1 MIRVSPAVWGS
12 FPPGRRRAVVIVE
25 EPYARLVRV
34 EPTGR
39 HAEQRVIAAGPGSSL
54 TGLLA
59 EAGPDADVLVLA
71 ADEALLT
78 ADPQAV
84 TPRRTV
90 AAARLGTGAD
100 PIHRIRRVLRC
111 LAQQRPAESARR
123 EKRLLRALDLSGSL
137 TLTES
142 LSGSRARIQRAEG
155 LGGTERFTPGRV
167 HAVPPAWLV
176 MDTARTLGTLTG
188 AVTVKGNPV
197 VGGGDR
203 VDRTAV
209 YDRLTPLV
217 RYPLVL
223 DVRDGRATP
232 VKAVEAGSDLAA
244 ATLERLFEFDPG
256 MSAVTAVAFGSHD
269 ATPMPPYGTETGGRP
284 AAEPVIHILLG
295 GFHTRFQL
303 ALPCAT
309 TTVRSATGGPLLEG
323 PAPRTARSWRQPPAA
338 GRMLRTTPKNL
349 PAGRP
354 AAGRHPARTP

>member
-1 MIRVSPAVWGS
+1 MITVSPAVWGS
-12 FPPGRRRAVVIVE
+12 CPPGRRRAVVIVE
-25 EPYARLVRV
+25 EPYAGLVRV

-39 HAEQRVIAAGPGSSL
+39 HAEQRVIAAGPGRSL
-54 TGLLA
+54 TGLLT

-78 ADPQAV
+78 AAPEAV

-90 AAARLGTGAD
+90 AAAHLGTGAD
-100 PIHRIRRVLRC
+100 RIHRIRRVLRC

-123 EKRLLRALDLSGSL
+123 EERLSRALQLSGSL

-142 LSGSRARIQRAEG
+142 LAGSRARLQRAEDA
-155 LGGTERFTPGRV
+155 GGTEPFTPGKV
-167 HAVPPAWLV
+167 HAIPPTWLAL
-176 MDTARTLGTLTG
+176 DTALSLGTPTG
-188 AVTVKGNPV
+188 AVTVKGHPV
-197 VGGGDR
+197 VGGDR
-203 VDRTAV
+203 VGRRAV

-244 ATLERLFEFDPG
+244 ATLERLFEIDPG

-269 ATPMPPYGTETGGRP
+269 STPRPPYGTRTGGRP
-284 AAEPVIHILLG
+284 AAEPVIHLLLG

-303 ALPCAT
+303 ALPCVT
-309 TTVRSATGGPLLEG
+309 TTVRPASGGPVLEG
-323 PAPRTARSWRQPPAA
+323 PAPRTGRIWRQPPAA
-338 GRMLRTTPKNL
+338 RRMLRTPPRNL